1 MENTLKN
8 KLTKTTTSN
17 EIDYASIEALTA
29 INNLMQ
35 ELTKANKKLI
45 EKEVTKEQ
53 ETFDMEEY
61 SANTIA
67 VDKLL
72 QARAIINQISNNCL
86 NKYLD

>member
-29 INNLMQ
+29 VNNLMKA
-35 ELTKANKKLI
+35 LTKANNELI
-45 EKEVTKEQ
+45 EKDATREQ
-53 ETFDMEEY
+53 EGFDIKEY
-61 SANTIA
+61 SANTIC

-72 QARAIINQISNNCL
+72 QARAIILQISNNCL
-86 NKYLD
+86 NR